1 MSDKVQLTATRLYK
15 TGAKAPVFISV
26 TIGENQ
32 VGGTTIIFDGNSIGP
47 DNGEITNLQVGKE
60 GDNLQY
66 KLLIC
71 TTDVRDINT
80 ATNKTSVIYTLSGGD
95 QEQEFPFTIDVDQQ
109 GGFAMYSITFAFV

>member
-15 TGAKAPVFISV
+15 TGASAPVFITV
-26 TIGENQ
+26 TIGEGQ

-47 DNGEITNLQVGKE
+47 ANGEITNLQVGNA

-80 ATNKTSVIYTLSGGD
+80 ATNKTSVTYTLSGGE

>member
-15 TGAKAPVFISV
+15 IGAKAPIFLTV
-26 TIGENQ
+26 TIGDNQ
-32 VGGTTIIFDGNSIGP
+32 VGGTTVVFDGNSIGP
-47 DNGEITNLQVGKE
+47 VNGEITNLQIGNA

-71 TTDVRDINT
+71 TTDIKDINP
-80 ATNKTSVIYTLSGGD
+80 ATNKTSVTYTLSGG
-95 QEQEFPFTIDVDQQ
+95 EQSEDFPFTIDVDQQ